1 MIIGNGILRSGGK
14 TKFTLF
20 LDVLG
25 TYGIGLPLG
34 LLGAL
39 VFKLEI
45 TKVYALLSVEEIAR
59 LVIGAARVKSRKWID
74 NITHKN
80 N

>member
-39 VFKLEI
+39 VFKFEI
-45 TKVYALLSVEEIAR
+45 TKVYALLSVEECSCT
-59 LVIGAARVKSRKWID
+59 VRKQATE
-74 NITHKN
+74 NKR
-80 N
+80 